1 MEENDNLLPLNNNNN
16 NFNIDILQDNA
27 QLMNNELKSDD
38 YQVIAFNGLPS
49 IFYCIIISIIL
60 CLPKDTFYSKLKE
73 NEDHYQ
79 FTHTISYLKIMLI
92 IYTIYIIKSIFYYFL
107 ALKIELHSSVYQILI
122 SVLYF
127 IIDLFYYFATIAGYY
142 SFKRI
147 SLDFII
153 NNIYTCIFIYCII
166 FIGIVHI
173 CLFVVSCIYII
184 LSFIFSLNSFLDNE
198 MNFIIRQGEL
208 PSILEEL
215 LVTQK
220 AKGQYCNK
228 DCNIC
233 LTNIEEDTEII
244 ILKCNKNHFFHSE
257 CIKKW
262 LKYSISCPL
271 CRQQNIF

>member
-1 MEENDNLLPLNNNNN
+1 MEENDNLLPLNDNNNN
-16 NFNIDILQDNA
+16 INRDILQDNA

-38 YQVIAFNGLPS
+38 YQIIAFNGLPS

-60 CLPKDTFYSKLKE
+60 CFPKNTFYSKLKE
-73 NEDHYQ
+73 NEDSYQ
-79 FTHTISYLKIMLI
+79 FNHTISYLKIMLI
-92 IYTIYIIKSIFYYFL
+92 IYTIYIIKAIFYYFL
-107 ALKIELHSSVYQILI
+107 ALKIELHSTFLQILI

-153 NNIYTCIFIYCII
+153 NNIYICIFIYCII

-173 CLFVVSCIYII
+173 CLFVLSCIFII
-184 LSFIFSLNSFLDNE
+184 VSFIISINTFLNNE
-198 MNFIIRQGEL
+198 MNFIIKQGEL
-208 PSILEEL
+208 PSILENL

-220 AKGQYCNK
+220 AEGQYCK
-228 DCNIC
+228 ECNVC
-233 LTNIEEDTEII
+233 LENIEKGQEII
-244 ILKCNKNHFFHSE
+244 ILKCNKNHIFHSE